1 MQKATIHGRVP
12 SLEIDYDPT
21 QPCRP
26 NPIVTFASFWV
37 QNNLWTPNFGDRNA
51 LLLLRR
57 QMPKK
62 VSFQRAY
69 TGWRASGA
77 REANELG
84 EGRAFLRWLQ
94 KYELSIDWKKR
105 DFNPHPYFGQKNSP
119 KHAADDEMANGLSF
133 AVKPVR
139 VEGRSVKL
147 YVRDEDM
154 LSLLNMPYG
163 QEEDF
168 LELVMRYVAQR
179 FEWENWRAPAPP
191 FIDWVVSHGKRPVFL
206 QGQLGFHPNFSSI
219 GIESFNP

>member
-1 MQKATIHGRVP
+1 MNKATIHGRVP
-12 SLEIDYDPT
+12 CLEIDFNPN
-21 QPCRP
+21 QHCRP
-26 NPIVTFASFWV
+26 NPIVSFASLWA
-37 QNNLWTPNFGDRNA
+37 QNVLWTPSFDDRHS

-77 REANELG
+77 KEVSELG

-94 KYELSIDWKKR
+94 RHELAIDWRER
-105 DFNPHPYFGQKNSP
+105 DFSPHPYFSQINAP
-119 KHAADDEMANGLSF
+119 KHESHDELAWNHSF
-133 AVKPVR
+133 AVRPVK
-139 VEGRSVKL
+139 VKGRNIKL

-154 LSLLNMPYG
+154 VSLLNMPYG

-179 FEWENWRAPAPP
+179 FEWEAWRAPAPP
-191 FIDWVVSHGKRPVFL
+191 FLDWIVSHGKRPVFFA
-206 QGQLGFHPNFSSI
+206 GQLGFNPHP
-219 GIESFNP
+219 